1 MKVSDVK
8 KLIEQA
14 YIEVL
19 REQEEIIPED
29 PIGNERAGKETVLED
44 ATETMLEKFPTL
56 KTALVKLMTRDYN
69 EFLDTIDWVSPRPT
83 TFRINLA
90 NGQDFTLRW
99 EGKNFRAN
107 ITGKNYYLGKLN
119 EFQQALDKLA
129 VLYQEAPLT
138 TAGEEGEGTGVD
150 DAFGQ
155 ADGGS
160 GGEFPG
166 GEAGAEPDFEAPA
179 AGAEEAPADLGDEEV
194 DFEAG
199 EEPAK

>member
-138 TAGEEGEGTGVD
+138 TAGEEGEGAGVD
-150 DAFGQ
+150 DGFGQ